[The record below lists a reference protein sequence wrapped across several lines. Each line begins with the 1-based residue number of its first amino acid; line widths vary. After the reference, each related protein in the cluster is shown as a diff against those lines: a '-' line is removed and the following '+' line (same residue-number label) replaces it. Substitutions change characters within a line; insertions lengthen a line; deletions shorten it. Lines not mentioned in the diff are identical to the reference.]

1 MRDSTRGSL
10 PDRASRR
17 PRALDHRQLPV
28 AVRAPD
34 LPAVGRLADRS
45 ARRYPSRAITL
56 CPRHRRTTPR
66 RGSGGRFQGNCRENC
81 PEGVTAVTARAAFP
95 LVKHRAAYRNR
106 TDDLFIT
113 REDRSSNVLSSR
125 ALPLRFQSVPV
136 LRTPA
141 ASLPVD
147 TQFDTRDCAARK
159 SQRQAGRCWIRNRR
173 LSRRFYSPLA
183 PSESPAADQHI
194 RRSRLHP
201 GLRPS
206 AIRP

>member
-113 REDRSSNVLSSR
+113 REDRSPNVLSNR
-125 ALPLRFQSVPV
+125 A
-136 LRTPA
+136 
-141 ASLPVD
+141 
-147 TQFDTRDCAARK
+147 
-159 SQRQAGRCWIRNRR
+159 RC
-173 LSRRFYSPLA
+173 LSDSSPYL
-183 PSESPAADQHI
+183 SF
-194 RRSRLHP
+194 
-201 GLRPS
+201 GLRLRLFPLILSLILATVPPERVS
-206 AIRP
+206 ARRAGAGFGTDG